1 MNAGG
6 RTAGGRVELEPWLE
20 ETRRWADRALETALL
35 DLGSSP
41 PRLVEALRYALLG
54 PGKRLRPALVRMISA
69 HFGGDDA
76 AAALPAAAVEC
87 VHAYSLVHDDLP
99 CMDDDDLR
107 RGRPTCHK
115 VYGEALAILAGDAL
129 LTLAF
134 GLLARAEGR
143 PAELARVLADGAG
156 HGGMVG
162 GQVQDLAADAD
173 SADRALVL
181 EIHARKTAALFSA
194 AAEMGAIAAG
204 ADAARCRAAGAYGL
218 ALGRCF
224 QATDDILDV
233 TGDATTL
240 GKTPGKDARA
250 RKPTLVAAVGIGPAR
265 AEALHLADLARSAA
279 LALPGRERDLPVE
292 LVRSVFSRRK

>member
-1 MNAGG
+1 VSAGARAADG
-6 RTAGGRVELEPWLE
+6 KVELGPWLE
-20 ETRRWADRALETALL
+20 ETRVWADRALESALSEIE
-35 DLGSSP
+35 SSP
-41 PRLVEALRYALLG
+41 PRLSEAIRYALLS
-54 PGKRLRPALVRMISA
+54 PGKRLRPALVRMISS

-134 GLLARAEGR
+134 GLLSRAPGR
-143 PAELARVLADGAG
+143 PADLARVLADGAG
-156 HGGMVG
+156 HAGMVG
-162 GQVQDLAADAD
+162 GQAQDLAADAD
-173 SADRALVL
+173 SADRALVE
-181 EIHARKTAALFSA
+181 EIHSRKTAALFSA

-204 ADAARCRAAGAYGL
+204 ADGTRCRAARAYGL

-240 GKTPGKDARA
+240 GKTPGKDARG
-250 RKPTLVAAVGIGPAR
+250 RKPTLVAALGVEPAR
-265 AEALHLADLARSAA
+265 AEALRLGDLARTAA
-279 LALPGRERDLPVE
+279 LALPGRDRDLPAQ
-292 LVRSVFSRRK
+292 LVASVLARRK